1 MTDRHL
7 FLTATSIAQY
17 VAQIVEKHLAPVGLP
32 VHLLALATHIRDHQP
47 TSPSAISAASGIP
60 VTTLRDKIERLVA
73 EGVARRVPNPD
84 DRRSY
89 LVTLTTKG
97 EILLRAADPALL
109 EAYLALERHLDR
121 PLEEYQRDLDGLA
134 AALRAA
140 LELETPVASLDVA
153 APTQ

>member
-1 MTDRHL
+1 VSDRHI
-7 FLTATSIAQY
+7 FLTATTIAQY

-32 VHLLALATHIRDHQP
+32 VHLLALTTHIRDHQP

-60 VTTLRDKIERLVA
+60 MTTLRDNIERLVA
-73 EGVARRVPNPD
+73 QGLAGRIPNPD

-109 EAYLALERHLDR
+109 QAYLALERHLDR
-121 PLEEYQRDLDGLA
+121 PWEDVQRDLDALA

-140 LELETPVASLDVA
+140 LAQDVPTTA
-153 APTQ
+153 VDVGAPTQ

>member
-7 FLTATSIAQY
+7 FLTATTIAQY

-32 VHLLALATHIRDHQP
+32 VHLLALTTHIRDHQP

-60 VTTLRDKIERLVA
+60 MTTLRDKIERLVA
-73 EGVARRVPNPD
+73 QGIARRVPNPD

-109 EAYLALERHLDR
+109 EAYLALERNLDR
-121 PLEEYQRDLDGLA
+121 PLEDYQRELDELA
-134 AALRAA
+134 AALREALAMDAQAA
-140 LELETPVASLDVA
+140 SVDAAAS
-153 APTQ
+153 TQ

>member
-1 MTDRHL
+1 VTDRHL
-7 FLTATSIAQY
+7 FLTATTIAQY

-32 VHLLALATHIRDHQP
+32 VHLLALTTHIGDHQP

-60 VTTLRDKIERLVA
+60 MTTLRDNIERLVA
-73 EGVARRVPNPD
+73 QGLARRVPNPE

-89 LVTLTTKG
+89 LVTLTSKG

-109 EAYLALERHLDR
+109 NAYLVLEQHLDR
-121 PLEEYQRDLDGLA
+121 PLAEYQRDLDALA
-134 AALRAA
+134 TALREA
-140 LELETPVASLDVA
+140 LAHEAPAPSVDVR